1 MAITL
6 RIELFVFSSQS
17 TLMVMK
23 FVYGCSIA
31 LMVLSFGCSSKT
43 PAPKPVVKK
52 INRPAPP
59 PGPTRTDFKTI
70 AKKLMKRCVAGGWIE
85 RWRAIAPDVD
95 VAKPRLHLLG
105 FEDKT
110 GQNLDQTY
118 LMSVLERRMRMSGV
132 YDLVSADAGKDFDV
146 RGRLLRMSERTKTG
160 KTSVYTAILEVIA
173 PKDAKIVYSCEA
185 TVRGEM

>member
-1 MAITL
+1 
-6 RIELFVFSSQS
+6 
-17 TLMVMK
+17 MVMK
-23 FVYGCSIA
+23 FLYGCSIA
-31 LMVLSFGCSSKT
+31 LMAFSFGCSAKT
-43 PAPKPVVKK
+43 PTPKPVMKK
-52 INRPAPP
+52 IKRPAPP

-85 RWRAIAPDVD
+85 RWRADAPDVD

-110 GQNLDQTY
+110 SQGLDQTY

-132 YDLVSADAGKDFDV
+132 YDLVTDTAEKDFDA
-146 RGRLLRMSERTKTG
+146 RGRLLRMSERTRNG
-160 KTSVYTAILEVIA
+160 KVSVYTAILEIIS
-173 PKDAKIVYSCEA
+173 PKDGKIAYSCEA